1 MENIHNVQT
10 SDTSLLEL
18 TKKER
23 RSLRRESKTGKAEC
37 PDSTF
42 PERAMKVTGRV
53 QSAKGETS
61 EW

>member
-23 RSLRRESKTGKAEC
+23 RSLRQDYNTGKVEC

-42 PERAMKVTGRV
+42 PERARKVTGRV
-53 QSAKGETS
+53 QTAKGETS